1 MQIKISFFQ
10 QNSIQIFFDYN
21 KKKIRYNTSNPRN
34 IEYLQENIFIGS
46 FRNHFTGLNLNC
58 TSWFDFIYGPLERVT
73 VGITHKN
80 DVCGRR

>member
-34 IEYLQENIFIGS
+34 IEYLQETFLLEAFEIHS
-46 FRNHFTGLNLNC
+46 TRAEYDTVSMSKKCVHF
-58 TSWFDFIYGPLERVT
+58 Y
-73 VGITHKN
+73 
-80 DVCGRR
+80 